1 MKHTS
6 FIFLALLGFVVG
18 CGSGQTG
25 VQGTVVFSDDGE
37 PLTRGTIIFTTP
49 TFQASSS
56 IDEQGRFTM
65 GSYSDADGVPPGTY
79 KVSIS
84 GVFLD
89 LDDTGLNTYSLIDP
103 KFTSTATSGIE
114 ITVDKSAIK
123 DLVIKVDRNPHPIPG
138 RR

>member
-1 MKHTS
+1 MKYHS
-6 FIFLALLGFVVG
+6 FIFLALLGFVIG

-25 VQGTVVFSDDGE
+25 VQGTIVFSDDGS
-37 PLTRGTIIFTTP
+37 PVTQGTIIFTTP

-56 IDEQGRFTM
+56 IDAQGRFTM

-84 GVFLD
+84 GVFID
-89 LDDTGLNTYSLIDP
+89 LDASGLNTYSLIDP
-103 KFTSTATSGIE
+103 KFSSTATSGIE

-123 DLVIKVDRNPHPIPG
+123 DLVIKVDRNPQPMPG
-138 RR
+138 GR